1 MADNIRI
8 ELTGTEEL
16 NRELKRLQRVYP
28 EAAAAALYAE
38 GMAIMALSQKKTPVD
53 TGRLRATGYV
63 APPVQTGQEHVVEMG
78 YGTDYGL
85 AVHESTWIPHKV
97 GEAKF
102 LENAVNERKVG
113 WAERLA
119 KRIKENVERGIGI
132 VALSPNPEIA
142 SSREEG
148 EKRGKTAARKTLKAR
163 KEKK

>member
-1 MADNIRI
+1 MADNVRI

-16 NRELKRLQRVYP
+16 SRELKRLQRAYP

-38 GMAIMALSQKKTPVD
+38 GMAIMALAQKKTPVD

-63 APPVQTGQEHVVEMG
+63 APPVKDAQGHIVELG
-78 YGTDYGL
+78 FGTDYGIY
-85 AVHESTWIPHKV
+85 VHERTESHHPV

-102 LENAVNERKVG
+102 LENAINARKAG

-119 KRIKENVERGIGI
+119 KRIKENVERGIG
-132 VALSPNPEIA
+132 VTALISDPNIA

-148 EKRGKTAARKTLKAR
+148 EKRGKAAARKTLKAR
-163 KEKK
+163 KKKK